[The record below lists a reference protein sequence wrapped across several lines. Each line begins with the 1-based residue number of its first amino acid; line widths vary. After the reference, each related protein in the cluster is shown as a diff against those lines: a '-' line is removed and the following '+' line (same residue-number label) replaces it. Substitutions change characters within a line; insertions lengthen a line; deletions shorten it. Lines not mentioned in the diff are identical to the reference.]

1 MHLGAWSAIWY
12 PLLYAG
18 CNVLLLP
25 GGLLSIGGGF
35 FFGLWWGFLIVLIGN
50 VGGAA
55 ISFVLSRW
63 LGRRWLRRKLLRN
76 ATLEAL
82 EPAVEREG
90 WKIILLSQLHPL
102 FPTSLLNY
110 LYGLTTIRFRTCILW
125 VAIGQA
131 PGLFL
136 YAYIGTLGQLGL
148 NLVRGKSHP
157 RVIEYWVWGGGLL
170 LSLVV
175 LALLGRISLRL
186 LREAEER
193 ASIAARELEQ
203 QEASGQIVAG
213 AKIWATQ
220 VDWTDSG
227 CRFDLIPRGTIFS
240 LQILRCRCG
249 WCRPRGNRGGFGRS
263 ALGRRNPPSQS
274 KPGYHRPDVLQ
285 PGDWGLGERT
295 HGSRN
300 RRSWAGRWGS
310 MLMPP
315 GSNSGC

>member
-1 MHLGAWSAIWY
+1 MSKVRRAVYIQAGGLLLIGGLFFGVNRFFPVADWIAQAQQKIMHLGAWSAIWY

-55 ISFVLSRW
+55 LSFVLSRW
-63 LGRRWLRRKLLRN
+63 IGRRWLRRKLLRN

-136 YAYIGTLGQLGL
+136 YAYVGTLGQLGL
-148 NLVRGKSHP
+148 NLLRGKSHP
-157 RVIEYWVWGGGLL
+157 REIEYCFWGGGLL
-170 LSLVV
+170 LSVVV

-186 LREAEER
+186 LQEAERKAETARDRLRQKPER
-193 ASIAARELEQ
+193 
-203 QEASGQIVAG
+203 
-213 AKIWATQ
+213 
-220 VDWTDSG
+220 
-227 CRFDLIPRGTIFS
+227 
-240 LQILRCRCG
+240 QILT
-249 WCRPRGNRGGFGRS
+249 
-263 ALGRRNPPSQS
+263 AD
-274 KPGYHRPDVLQ
+274 KV
-285 PGDWGLGERT
+285 
-295 HGSRN
+295 
-300 RRSWAGRWGS
+300 WAHK
-310 MLMPP
+310 
-315 GSNSGC
+315 